1 MSEAR
6 RTNALAGETSPYLR
20 QHAENPVD
28 WYPWGPESLDRARR
42 EHKPILLSIGYSA
55 CHWCHVMAHES
66 FEDEET
72 AALMNRHFINIK
84 VDREERPDLD
94 KIYQSAHALLTGRG
108 GGWPL
113 TVFLTPEDQAPF
125 FAGTYFPLESRYGL
139 PGFKDLLR
147 NIARVYTERQEDIR
161 RQNQDLLGM
170 MRGAGKVSG
179 GGVSPLSSEPLH
191 LAHEELRQAY
201 DGGFGGFGTAPKFP
215 QSPGIERLLRHYAAT
230 VKQGRPDTEALG
242 MALNT
247 LRHMAMGGIFDQL
260 GGGFYRYSVDGR
272 WMIPH
277 FEKMLYDN
285 GPLLTLYSEAW
296 QLGGEPL
303 FAKTAQETAE
313 WAIREMQ
320 SPEGGFYSSLDADSE
335 GHEGRFYL
343 WTREEVGALLDEQ
356 VYPLFARHFGLD
368 RQANFESKW
377 HLHVARPPETLANDL
392 QRPFAEIGALLEE
405 ARGRLLEIRNKRV
418 RPGRDEKVLTAWN
431 GLMMKGLATAG
442 RVFGREEHIRAAE
455 KALDFIRAVLWREGR
470 LLAAY
475 KDGQARF
482 NAYLDDYA
490 FLIDGILALL
500 QARWRAADLE
510 FVIQLADVLIEEF
523 EDGEEGGFFFTS
535 HDHERLIQRIKSPM
549 DDSLP
554 SGLGIAALVLGRLG
568 HLLGEER
575 YVNACERA
583 LQWAWAGMTK
593 HPSAHNALLLA
604 LEEYLLPPEIVII
617 RGEGEDLEKW
627 HLVSG
632 RHYAPRRLT
641 LAIPANAP
649 GLPKPLQE
657 KIARTQ
663 AVAYVCE
670 GYRCGPPV
678 GSLSELEE
686 RLAITEI
693 RKR

>member
-1 MSEAR
+1 
-6 RTNALAGETSPYLR
+6 
-20 QHAENPVD
+20 
-28 WYPWGPESLDRARR
+28 
-42 EHKPILLSIGYSA
+42 
-55 CHWCHVMAHES
+55 
-66 FEDEET
+66 
-72 AALMNRHFINIK
+72 
-84 VDREERPDLD
+84 
-94 KIYQSAHALLTGRG
+94 
-108 GGWPL
+108 
-113 TVFLTPEDQAPF
+113 
-125 FAGTYFPLESRYGL
+125 
-139 PGFKDLLR
+139 
-147 NIARVYTERQEDIR
+147 
-161 RQNQDLLGM
+161 
-170 MRGAGKVSG
+170 
-179 GGVSPLSSEPLH
+179 
-191 LAHEELRQAY
+191 
-201 DGGFGGFGTAPKFP
+201 
-215 QSPGIERLLRHYAAT
+215 
-230 VKQGRPDTEALG
+230 

-247 LRHMAMGGIFDQL
+247 LRHMAMGGIYDQL
-260 GGGFYRYSVDGR
+260 GGGFYRYSVDAR

-285 GPLLTLYSEAW
+285 GPLLTLYSEVW
-296 QLGGEPL
+296 QLDGEPL
-303 FAKTAQETAE
+303 FAKRAQETAE
-313 WAIREMQ
+313 WAICEMQ
-320 SPEGGFYSSLDADSE
+320 SPEGGFYSSMDADSE

-377 HLHVARPPETLANDL
+377 HLHVTRPPETLANDFR
-392 QRPFAEIGALLEE
+392 RPFAEISALLEE
-405 ARGRLLEIRNKRV
+405 ARGRLLEMRNKRV

-442 RVFGREEHIRAAE
+442 RVFGQEEHIRAAE
-455 KALDFIRAVLWREGR
+455 KALDFIRTALWQEGR

-500 QARWRAADLE
+500 KARWRAADLE
-510 FVIQLADVLIEEF
+510 FAVQLADVLIEQF
-523 EDGEEGGFFFTS
+523 EDGEQGGFFFTS

-554 SGLGIAALVLGRLG
+554 SGMGIAAQVLRRLG
-568 HLLGEER
+568 HLVGERR
-575 YVNACERA
+575 YVDACERA
-583 LQWAWAGMTK
+583 LQWAWTGMTK

-617 RGEGEDLEKW
+617 RGEGKDLENW
-627 HLVSG
+627 HLASN
-632 RHYAPRRLT
+632 RHYMPRRLT
-641 LAIPANAP
+641 VAIPANAP

-663 AVAYVCE
+663 TVAYVCE
-670 GYRCGPPV
+670 GFRCDPPV
-678 GSLSELEE
+678 ESLSELEE